1 MAPPHPAS
9 PPPVIVIMGVSG
21 CGKTV
26 VGRLL
31 ADRLGRPFHDADA
44 YHPAANVEKM
54 RSGIPLDDADRIP
67 WLAALSTL
75 IHDALASGPPIVL
88 ACSALRRDY
97 RRQLGLP
104 AVGVRLVHLDG
115 DKELIRSRI
124 TSRSGHF
131 MPASLLDS
139 QWATLE
145 RPGSDEHPLV
155 VDVAGTPEAITDRIV
170 AGLG

>member
-1 MAPPHPAS
+1 MTPPYPAS

-31 ADRLGRPFHDADA
+31 ADRFGRPFHDADA
-44 YHPAANVEKM
+44 YHPAANVAKM
-54 RSGIPLDDADRIP
+54 RSGVPLDDADRVP
-67 WLAALSTL
+67 WLAALAAL
-75 IHDALASGPPIVL
+75 IRDAVSDGPPIVL

-104 AVGVRLVHLDG
+104 AAGVKLVHLDG

-124 TSRSGHF
+124 TSRTGHF

-145 RPGSDEHPLV
+145 RPGPDEDPLV
-155 VDVAGTPEAITDRIV
+155 VDVAGTPDAIVDRIV
-170 AGLG
+170 IAVG

>member
-1 MAPPHPAS
+1 
-9 PPPVIVIMGVSG
+9 MGVSG

-26 VGRLL
+26 VGRLV

-44 YHPAANVEKM
+44 YHPAANVAKM
-54 RSGIPLDDADRIP
+54 RAGIPLDDADRTP
-67 WLAALSTL
+67 WLAALATL
-75 IHDALASGPPIVL
+75 IRDAVAGGPPIVL

-104 AVGVRLVHLDG
+104 TAGVRLVHLDG

-124 TSRSGHF
+124 TSRVGHF

-145 RPGSDEHPLV
+145 RPGPDEDPLV
-155 VDVAGTPEAITDRIV
+155 VDVAATPEVITDRIV
-170 AGLG
+170 AALG